1 MASTT
6 TVKST
11 TVRDL
16 MRILSGYPADLRVV
30 VEGYEGG
37 IDDLEP
43 SDIRQLEIVLD
54 KNTDWWN
61 GRHEATSQGE
71 SGTVQALLLG
81 RPHRDDYN

>member
-6 TVKST
+6 TVKPT
-11 TVRDL
+11 TVQDL
-16 MRILSGYPADLRVV
+16 MRILSRYPADLRVV

-43 SDIRQLEIVLD
+43 SDIRQIVLD

-61 GRHEATSQGE
+61 GRHEATSRGE
-71 SGTVQALLLG
+71 NGTVQASLLG